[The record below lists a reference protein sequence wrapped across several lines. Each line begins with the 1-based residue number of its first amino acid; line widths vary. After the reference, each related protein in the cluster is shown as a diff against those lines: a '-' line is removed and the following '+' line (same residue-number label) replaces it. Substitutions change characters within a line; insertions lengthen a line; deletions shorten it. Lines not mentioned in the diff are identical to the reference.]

1 MSYLSPISGIH
12 RFSRQ
17 STPEIDIILD
27 AIFNAW
33 CVCVC
38 IYLYLYKYITC
49 MYDRLIACAVVRRRI
64 FASPKTKVEARSPE
78 DSLSLSRS
86 LDTLHATTLPQKVT
100 GLRVGVSMTRWF

>member
-78 DSLSLSRS
+78 DSLSLSLAR
-86 LDTLHATTLPQKVT
+86 
-100 GLRVGVSMTRWF
+100 